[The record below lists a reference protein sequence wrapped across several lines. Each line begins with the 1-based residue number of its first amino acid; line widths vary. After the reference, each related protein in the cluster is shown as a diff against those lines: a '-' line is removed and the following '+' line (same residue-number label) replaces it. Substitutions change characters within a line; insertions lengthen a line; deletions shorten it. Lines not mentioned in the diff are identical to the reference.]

1 MKLLYGTGNP
11 AKLKIMREYLIG
23 LDVEVIG
30 LNDVRGPVPK
40 VEENGV
46 SPAENAEI
54 KARAYFDA
62 WGIPVFS
69 CDSGLYFDEL
79 PEEQQPGLFVRR
91 APDGHEMSDEE
102 MTAHYA
108 ALAAEHGGRLTARYR
123 NAICFIPDAE
133 RVFRRMDDSLAGE
146 KFFLGDRPHT
156 RREKGF
162 PLDCLSIDIET
173 GAYYYDL
180 PVGEISNSNMR
191 FGFRAFFEAALRV
204 LNGESDAEKENLF
217 F

>member
-1 MKLLYGTGNP
+1 MQV
-11 AKLKIMREYLIG
+11 LIG
-23 LDVEVIG
+23 TINPSKVKRFADMLSGCGIEFITLKDIG
-30 LNDVRGPVPK
+30 VTSEPDEKGATP
-40 VEENGV
+40 EENAV
-46 SPAENAEI
+46 I
-54 KARAYFDA
+54 KAEYYGQYADYV
-62 WGIPVFS
+62 I
-69 CDSGLYFDEL
+69 CNDSGLYFDEL

-133 RVFRRMDDSLAGE
+133 RIFRRMDDSLAGE